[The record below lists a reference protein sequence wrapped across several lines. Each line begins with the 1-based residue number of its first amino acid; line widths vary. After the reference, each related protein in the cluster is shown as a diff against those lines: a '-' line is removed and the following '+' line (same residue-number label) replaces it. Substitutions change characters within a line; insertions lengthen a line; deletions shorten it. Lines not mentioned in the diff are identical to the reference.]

1 MRTFWK
7 VCLLSMSWLSWIA
20 DFEEASLPHTNFSEK
35 RVSQGDFNRLSEQ
48 FDTMLKEIRQPSF
61 LLEPTSHA
69 PSIVLERSPLQ
80 ETIQIA
86 SKALEEVN
94 SAVGAT
100 PLSEKA
106 STLSSATSAKT
117 RELSHQ
123 KRKVATKAK
132 TLASRVQLQPTHSLH
147 AEEKEVVDRILNAV
161 QDSLDTVIVTQ
172 EVIMKPLLLYA
183 CQEAQAQNISYDDPL
198 VEILFRQVLHQ
209 LQALYPKIIFEGCSS
224 FEEALEQWGYL
235 LAEPAVVMLEA
246 ENSLSSEN
254 NESLKV
260 QTRAT
265 QLSSP
270 MSEKMTP
277 EASVLLQTSSIS
289 NNLRPDQRVLSNSS
303 EVPLSN
309 REDNR
314 SNLFVPI
321 IETPTQITQNTNVLS
336 HSFVTDQNVPNK
348 QPRNQRRSSDDNEP
362 LLLTERK
369 GKDPR
374 RAVVSERLE
383 VQKNE
388 NIPSTTA
395 KQTSEK
401 QEKKKQ
407 EDASE
412 IKVSVESF
420 TLSPSQKRK
429 KQSEDDENVREPVG
443 HVERLADYP
452 SADDEN
458 SSQDTTGFPQTK
470 DETPSVDAGEQSED
484 DENDPKEENS
494 ADQQGAPHPS
504 GKGTN
509 GNSNKKISPKQRNQS
524 SFPKKR
530 EPLSHDTVTTILI
543 DAETDLSQTGNKAFK
558 KEGNRHLNESGPI
571 AIPNGIPMGVFSKLS
586 GEERTEV
593 PQLFN
598 PVSDQNLAGHNE
610 THKLTWQ
617 GLDSP
622 APKRLAPGSG
632 IFERSQQV
640 LEANDATL
648 DENHR
653 RLEEDG
659 VQLEKNPTPKPGNE
673 VAYTVALF
681 REQ

>member
-61 LLEPTSHA
+61 LLESTSHA
-69 PSIVLERSPLQ
+69 PSIFLERSPLQ

-86 SKALEEVN
+86 SKTLEEVN
-94 SAVGAT
+94 SAVGTT

-106 STLSSATSAKT
+106 STLSIATSAKT

-209 LQALYPKIIFEGCSS
+209 LQALYPKIVFEGCSS
-224 FEEALEQWGYL
+224 FEKALEQWGYL
-235 LAEPAVVMLEA
+235 LAEPAVVMIEA

-260 QTRAT
+260 QTRAV

-270 MSEKMTP
+270 VPEKVTP

-289 NNLRPDQRVLSNSS
+289 NNFRPDQRVLSNSS

-321 IETPTQITQNTNVLS
+321 LEFKTLPQTTQNTNVLS

-401 QEKKKQ
+401 QGKKKQ
-407 EDASE
+407 EDTSE

-484 DENDPKEENS
+484 DENDPEEENS

-504 GKGTN
+504 GKGTK
-509 GNSNKKISPKQRNQS
+509 GNSNKKISPKQRNQF

-530 EPLSHDTVTTILI
+530 KPLSHDTVSTIFI
-543 DAETDLSQTGNKAFK
+543 DAETDLSQIDNEEKT
-558 KEGNRHLNESGPI
+558 EDMNRHSNEP
-571 AIPNGIPMGVFSKLS
+571 GISMEIFFNLS
-586 GEERTEV
+586 EKKRAESS
-593 PQLFN
+593 QL
-598 PVSDQNLAGHNE
+598 PDSVSDQNLAGHDE
-610 THKLTWQ
+610 THKLTGQ
-617 GLDSP
+617 GLCSSP
-622 APKRLAPGSG
+622 TEKLVPSPG
-632 IFERSQQV
+632 IFETSQET
-640 LEANDATL
+640 LKENDATL
-648 DENHR
+648 NENNK
-653 RLEEDG
+653 RLEEDEA
-659 VQLEKNPTPKPGNE
+659 QLEKNPTPKPGNE